1 MTTKEFWIDLLERS
15 VATFAEAMLG
25 FLTIG
30 MAIEQIDW
38 LMALSVSGVAVM
50 VTVLKCF
57 VKVKPSESV
66 HFEDYSD
73 IDKTDAPSQ

>member
-1 MTTKEFWIDLLERS
+1 MTTKEFWIDLVERS

-57 VKVKPSESV
+57 VKVKSEV
-66 HFEDYSD
+66 GGE
-73 IDKTDAPSQ
+73 